1 MGSAPRI
8 CARTG
13 LQLIPST
20 GQVVYRVGETKWGA
34 MNPPLRPFDGDP
46 SEWSRWDVPGHRTL
60 YGATEETAAFSEVI
74 DYIEPGLP
82 STPMTDLFD
91 DVDADDAGT
100 LDAQIA
106 AELPLHGAMPP
117 RSISRGW
124 REARTIYSLQLP
136 PSGWFVDVA
145 ASNSISTI
153 GMALQNPLQELG
165 VEKLTLGVLTG
176 TLDKKITTSIAE
188 WVRSVILDDGSLP
201 HGIMYRSKWGADWET
216 WAFWLRWVDDGLP
229 PSSEPFTLLQ
239 EESIGKHTKTLVDAA
254 TLRNMRIY

>member
-34 MNPPLRPFDGDP
+34 MNPPLRPCDGDP

-82 STPMTDLFD
+82 PTPMTDLFD

-106 AELPLHGAMPP
+106 AEPSPA
-117 RSISRGW
+117 RGN
-124 REARTIYSLQLP
+124 
-136 PSGWFVDVA
+136 A
-145 ASNSISTI
+145 ASFHLKRL
-153 GMALQNPLQELG
+153 A
-165 VEKLTLGVLTG
+165 
-176 TLDKKITTSIAE
+176 
-188 WVRSVILDDGSLP
+188 
-201 HGIMYRSKWGADWET
+201 
-216 WAFWLRWVDDGLP
+216 
-229 PSSEPFTLLQ
+229 
-239 EESIGKHTKTLVDAA
+239 
-254 TLRNMRIY
+254 